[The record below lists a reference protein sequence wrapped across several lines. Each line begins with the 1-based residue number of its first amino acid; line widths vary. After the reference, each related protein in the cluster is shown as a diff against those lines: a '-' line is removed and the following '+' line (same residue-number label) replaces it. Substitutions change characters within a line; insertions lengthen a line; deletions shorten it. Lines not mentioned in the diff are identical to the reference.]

1 MVQVGFP
8 WFQVG
13 FMVFKVSRLGFQY
26 FFVFSTL
33 SKCGAP
39 DDDRGIIIVR
49 LRFPPEHQF
58 SHYHYQ
64 QQGTLLQTET
74 DILEIPTANNLIF

>member
-1 MVQVGFP
+1 MQSTPGSVVPLPMFQCFSVFLCIFNTVQ
-8 WFQVG
+8 
-13 FMVFKVSRLGFQY
+13 
-26 FFVFSTL
+26 
-33 SKCGAP
+33 CGAP

-74 DILEIPTANNLIF
+74 DTLEIPTANNLIF